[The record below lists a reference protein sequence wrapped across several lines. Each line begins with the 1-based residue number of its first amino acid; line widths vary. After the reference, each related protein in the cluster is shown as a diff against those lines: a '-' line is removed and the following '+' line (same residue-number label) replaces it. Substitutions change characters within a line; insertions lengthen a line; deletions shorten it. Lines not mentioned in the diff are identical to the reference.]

1 VAGSLAKG
9 SKAQADIF
17 LRIGEAYRRKGDFPN
32 AIAALQ
38 KAREILPENGVVL
51 STLALVLEAAE
62 RWTEARQ
69 VYEVVIKLDPNN
81 AVALNN
87 LAYLLTEHGG
97 DLNDALTKAQRAKQL
112 LPGLSEVSDTLGW
125 IYLKKNLTDNA
136 IDIFKDLVTKVPRL
150 AVYRY
155 HLGMAYSQKG
165 DKAKALEQ
173 LHEAL
178 KYNPTQGDKDKIL
191 ELIGRLES

>member
-1 VAGSLAKG
+1 M
-9 SKAQADIF
+9 
-17 LRIGEAYRRKGDFPN
+17 
-32 AIAALQ
+32 
-38 KAREILPENGVVL
+38 
-51 STLALVLEAAE
+51 
-62 RWTEARQ
+62 
-69 VYEVVIKLDPNN
+69 
-81 AVALNN
+81 
-87 LAYLLTEHGG
+87 
-97 DLNDALTKAQRAKQL
+97 
-112 LPGLSEVSDTLGW
+112 
-125 IYLKKNLTDNA
+125 
-136 IDIFKDLVTKVPRL
+136 TKVPRL

>member
-1 VAGSLAKG
+1 M
-9 SKAQADIF
+9 
-17 LRIGEAYRRKGDFPN
+17 
-32 AIAALQ
+32 
-38 KAREILPENGVVL
+38 
-51 STLALVLEAAE
+51 
-62 RWTEARQ
+62 
-69 VYEVVIKLDPNN
+69 VIKLDPTN

-97 DLNDALTKAQRAKQL
+97 DLDDALTKAQRAHQL
-112 LPGLSEVSDTLGW
+112 LPDLSEVSDTLGW